1 MAVTARGAEG
11 QRGRGDTQSDWQT
24 EPRPAGCALRLRHN
38 VNPSIQ
44 SHACICTHVIKGPR
58 I

>member
-1 MAVTARGAEG
+1 MTAREG
-11 QRGRGDTQSDWQT
+11 SAQQGQT
-24 EPRPAGCALRLRHN
+24 GQILSQTGKPRPAGYALRLRHN

-44 SHACICTHVIKGPR
+44 SHACIRTHVIKGTR